1 MAIATPQ
8 ILATVGSSVIFKM
21 MQKPRGVPGDRSIGV
36 VLAVG
41 GLFGLVAA
49 GLTARIRDEVEVGDE
64 GGGGIEE
71 GRGEN
76 GREERERMLVR
87 GGGIGEY

>member
-8 ILATVGSSVIFKM
+8 ILATVGSSIIFKIL
-21 MQKPRGVPGDRSIGV
+21 QKPRGVPGDRSIGV

-41 GLFGLVAA
+41 GLFTLVAA
-49 GLTARIRDEVEVGDE
+49 GLTARIRDEVEVEGDAGVE
-64 GGGGIEE
+64 GGSGGE
-71 GRGEN
+71 
-76 GREERERMLVR
+76 REERERMLVR

>member
-1 MAIATPQ
+1 
-8 ILATVGSSVIFKM
+8 
-21 MQKPRGVPGDRSIGV
+21 
-36 VLAVG
+36 
-41 GLFGLVAA
+41 LVAA

-64 GGGGIEE
+64 GGGGIEG

-76 GREERERMLVR
+76 AREERERMLVR